1 MNLLIKNKDI
11 IVRCA
16 MNIHNFKVDPFCSRT
31 LPSKKVRYKVFKY
44 FSINLLYSFL
54 ETCKVIPVAKG
65 ELWIPLP
72 SLVSIYLGFRSWQPA
87 ISERCI
93 IHGKILKTKSF
104 QVMKMMV
111 QIFLNIFVLWSDFAI
126 LWSLKSFLI
135 RFFFFFFEIIE
146 SLFHS

>member
-16 MNIHNFKVDPFCSRT
+16 MNIHNFKVDPFCIRT

-93 IHGKILKTKSF
+93 IYLPTARFWKQSHFK
-104 QVMKMMV
+104 
-111 QIFLNIFVLWSDFAI
+111 LWK
-126 LWSLKSFLI
+126 WWC
-135 RFFFFFFEIIE
+135 RFFWTDLCYGLILRFFDHWN
-146 SLFHS
+146 LF